1 MDMLSSLAS
10 IGPFLGGFV
19 PLYHALFQSSPEKI
33 ETLKNALI
41 QIEVFHKEAE
51 NWSHRCYG
59 GDLRETQRKYYQ
71 LVENHLNEAIRLLER
86 LEESKLLLSPLY
98 EIKDLSKHIPSYLE
112 LSEDQIRMTGPQRAA
127 NAQKLHESEEKVSTL
142 SKQTKKALSKLIF
155 PSRIRRLILF
165 STAATC
171 FAVPLLYSNFVIWAK
186 QEEIISLKNDISSL
200 KFKISNLE
208 EGAEGN

>member
-1 MDMLSSLAS
+1 MDALSSLAS
-10 IGPFLGGFV
+10 IGTFLGGFV
-19 PLYHALFQSSPEKI
+19 PLYHALFQSSAEKT

-41 QIEVFHKEAE
+41 QTEAFHKEAE
-51 NWSHRCYG
+51 NWFHRCYG

-98 EIKDLSKHIPSYLE
+98 KIKDLSKHIP
-112 LSEDQIRMTGPQRAA
+112 RAA

-155 PSRIRRLILF
+155 PSRMRRLILF
-165 STAATC
+165 SIAAIC
-171 FAVPLLYSNFVIWAK
+171 FAVPLLYSNFVIRAE

-208 EGAEGN
+208 EGAEGNKNMSL